1 MFQSLAN
8 NRCGGNCE

>member
-1 MFQSLAN
+1 MLQSLAN